1 MPSSRGTARLFLYG
15 ATIFLSAF
23 LLFLIQPVF
32 AKLILPW
39 FGGSSAVWTTCLVFF
54 QTALL
59 AGYLYAHL
67 LTQYK
72 DSRMQ
77 PWAHIALLAA
87 ALLLLPVMPGER
99 WKPSG
104 AGDPAWQI
112 LAMLAAVL
120 GLPYF
125 LLSATSPLLQKWLSA
140 SLQMSGSQPY
150 RLFALSNVGALLALA
165 AYPLLIEPRISTRV
179 QDLWWSCGFAVFAAL
194 CGAAAWLSNPQSDV
208 SIEDAPVEPRQSSM
222 PWLLLAA
229 AGSTMLVSTTNQ
241 LTQNVAAVP
250 FLWILPLA
258 AYLLS
263 FIICFESPRWYK
275 RGLFLRLLAV
285 ALGSLAYAVYDI
297 QVSEA
302 IPVAIP
308 LFTIGLFLTCMFC
321 HGELSRR
328 KPGTSQL
335 TSFYLMIALGG
346 AVGAI
351 FTGLIAPR
359 IFAGIYEFPLSLL
372 FVAALALWLNWNAPD
387 DRGAATET
395 IPSRDHRARSPGV
408 WAQRLLWMAV
418 AVAMAVALVEEARGY
433 HQDAIV
439 MTRNFYGSLRVVE
452 SIRGGENTRTLYH
465 GTVQHG
471 AQYLDPA
478 KRAEPTMYFGPDSG
492 AGLALR
498 FCCEGP
504 KRVGIIGLGAG
515 TLAAYGKPGDSFR
528 FYEINPQ
535 VIDLAK
541 SHFTFLSDS
550 KASISIAQGDARLSL
565 ERETGPL
572 YDVFIADAF
581 SGDAIP
587 VHLLTKEAFRL
598 YLAHMKPSG
607 ILAIHVSNNYLDLAP
622 VIAQLAWNESLFARI
637 IRTPK
642 DDGHLQAQAD
652 WIVMTSDPEFFARP
666 EIAGVASM
674 IDEHRPT
681 RLWTDDYNNLL
692 QVFKF

>member
-1 MPSSRGTARLFLYG
+1 MPSSRGAARLFLYG

-39 FGGSSAVWTTCLVFF
+39 FGGSSAVWITCLVFF

-77 PWAHIALLAA
+77 PSGMQPWIHIALLAA

-104 AGDPAWQI
+104 AGDPAGQI

-125 LLSATSPLLQKWLSA
+125 LLSATSPLLQKWLSRD
-140 SLQMSGSQPY
+140 GSKPY

-165 AYPLLIEPRISTRV
+165 AYPLLIEPNISTRS
-179 QDLWWSCGFAVFAAL
+179 QDLWWSYGFAVFAVL
-194 CGAAAWLSNPQSDV
+194 CGAAAWLSSPSSDV
-208 SIEDAPVEPRQSSM
+208 SIEDAPMEPRQSSV

-229 AGSTMLVSTTNQ
+229 AGSMMLVSTTNQ

-258 AYLLS
+258 VYLLS

-285 ALGSLAYAVYDI
+285 ALGSLAYALYDI

-302 IPVAIP
+302 ISVAIP

-321 HGELSRR
+321 HGELSRL

-346 AVGAI
+346 ALGAI

-372 FVAALALWLNWNAPD
+372 FVAGLALWLNWADN
-387 DRGAATET
+387 
-395 IPSRDHRARSPGV
+395 
-408 WAQRLLWMAV
+408 WAQRLLWIAV
-418 AVAMAVALVEEARGY
+418 AVAMVVALVEEARGY
-433 HQDAIV
+433 HKDAIV

-452 SIRGGENTRTLYH
+452 SIRGGGNTRTLYH

-478 KRAEPTMYFGPDSG
+478 KRTEPTTYFGPDSG
-492 AGLALR
+492 VGLVLR
-498 FCCEGP
+498 FCCQGP

-515 TLAAYGKPGDSFR
+515 TLAAYGKPGDSFH
-528 FYEINPQ
+528 FYEINPL

-587 VHLLTKEAFRL
+587 VHLLTKEAVRL
-598 YLAHMKPSG
+598 YLTHMKPSG
-607 ILAIHVSNNYLDLAP
+607 ILAVHVSNQYLDLAP
-622 VIAQLAWNESLFARI
+622 VVAQLAWNESLFARI
-637 IRTPK
+637 IRSPK
-642 DDGHLQAQAD
+642 DDRHLLAQAE
-652 WIVMTSDPEFFARP
+652 WVVMTSDAEFFARP

-674 IDEHRPT
+674 IDEHRSM

-692 QVFKF
+692 QVLRF

>member
-1 MPSSRGTARLFLYG
+1 MPGSREKARLFLYG

-23 LLFLIQPVF
+23 LLFLIQPIF

-67 LTQYK
+67 LTRY
-72 DSRMQ
+72 RNVVLQ
-77 PWAHIALLAA
+77 PLVHVALLAA

-104 AGDPAWQI
+104 AGDPAWEI

-125 LLSATSPLLQKWLSA
+125 LLSATSPLLQKWLA
-140 SLQMSGSQPY
+140 RQGSEPY

-165 AYPLLIEPRISTRV
+165 AYPLLIEPRISTRA
-179 QDLWWSCGFAVFAAL
+179 QDLWWSYGFAVFAVL
-194 CGAAAWLSNPQSDV
+194 CGAAAWHASPLSDV
-208 SIEDAPVEPRQSSM
+208 SIEDVFLEPRQSSV

-229 AGSTMLVSTTNQ
+229 AGSMMLVSTTNQ

-258 AYLLS
+258 VYLLS

-285 ALGSLAYAVYDI
+285 ALGSLAYALYDI

-308 LFTIGLFLTCMFC
+308 LFTIGLFLACMFC
-321 HGELSRR
+321 HGELSLL
-328 KPGTSQL
+328 KPGTARL

-346 AVGAI
+346 ALGAI
-351 FTGLIAPR
+351 FTGLIAPH
-359 IFAGIYEFPLSLL
+359 IFVGIYEFPLSLL
-372 FVAALALWLNWNAPD
+372 FVAALALWLNWQGEIGSRSP
-387 DRGAATET
+387 ATA
-395 IPSRDHRARSPGV
+395 IPSRDRRERSSGV
-408 WAQRLLWMAV
+408 WAQRLLWIAV
-418 AVAMAVALVEEARGY
+418 SAAMAVALVEEARGY
-433 HQDAIV
+433 HKDAIV

-452 SIRGGENTRTLYH
+452 SVRGGGNTRTLYH

-478 KRAEPTMYFGPDSG
+478 KRAEPTTYFGPDSG

-498 FCCEGP
+498 FCCQGP

-515 TLAAYGKPGDSFR
+515 TLAAYGNPGDTFR

-535 VIDLAK
+535 VIELAK
-541 SHFTFLSDS
+541 SHFTFLADS
-550 KASISIAQGDARLSL
+550 KASISVAQGDARLSL

-572 YDVFIADAF
+572 YDIFIADAF

-587 VHLLTKEAFRL
+587 VHLLTKEAVRL
-598 YLAHMKPSG
+598 YLTHMKPEG
-607 ILAIHVSNNYLDLAP
+607 ILAVHVSNQYLDLAP
-622 VIAQLAWNESLFARI
+622 VVAQLAWSEGLFARI
-637 IRTPK
+637 VRSPR
-642 DDGHLQAQAD
+642 DDRHLYAQAD
-652 WIVMTSDPEFFARP
+652 WVVMTSNAEFFTRP
-666 EIAGVASM
+666 EISGVAAM
-674 IDEHRPT
+674 IEERPGV

-692 QVFKF
+692 QVLRF